1 MSKMATEPIFTQF
14 SINFGGRTEYVT
26 ESQNTLN
33 ICEHPSLGPF
43 ATSFYNPALFA
54 PRVNKT
60 TNANNKEIWVVL
72 QIVHM
77 SHIRTASRAML
88 FKIPSPFRRGKFFG
102 WKESDAFSL
111 ELPLRVSFFTLLWIV
126 RSQEGRKYQT
136 LPSIWMARDG
146 NPQCHS
152 ISESWLNV
160 QKLKA

>member
-14 SINFGGRTEYVT
+14 STNFGGRTEYVT
-26 ESQNTLN
+26 EYVKLLTPWQR
-33 ICEHPSLGPF
+33 PF